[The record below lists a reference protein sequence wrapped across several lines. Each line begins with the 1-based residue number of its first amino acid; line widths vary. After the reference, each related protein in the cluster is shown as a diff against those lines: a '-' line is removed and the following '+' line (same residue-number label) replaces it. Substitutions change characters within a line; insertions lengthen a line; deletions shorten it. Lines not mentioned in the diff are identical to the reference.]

1 MPPPVRP
8 ERRLRAAAAAPEP
21 DRLRAAYLE
30 LLKLCLCDL
39 GGTGTT
45 SVWRHTDGTLMSRE
59 LAGEE
64 LAIRAKGV
72 DWPLHGVTM
81 VGLPRLDDLQACVE
95 AVVRD
100 GVEGDVIEAGTWR
113 GGASILARATLDAL
127 GDDRTVWV
135 ADSFQGFPAPDGDH
149 PDRGDLAPVGYL
161 SVPLEQVRENFA
173 RLGYED
179 GVRFVPGF
187 FEDTLPGLAGERWSV
202 VRLDGDTYE
211 ATWTALASLYPG
223 LAVGGYLIVDDYGAL
238 EECRRAVTDF
248 RERHGIDEPIE
259 EVDWTCVRWRRERD
273 VPIAPPPAP
282 DAAARTPARAVERG
296 PDERIVSMPER
307 ALLRDLRHRDRELAA
322 VRERL
327 AAAEAEIAALRGA
340 PLRGPRAWLR
350 ARLRR

>member
-8 ERRLRAAAAAPEP
+8 ERTLRAAAAAPEP
-21 DRLRAAYLE
+21 DRLRAAYLD

-39 GGTGTT
+39 AGTGTT

-59 LAGEE
+59 LTGEE
-64 LAIRAKGV
+64 LAIRASGV

-95 AVVRD
+95 SVVRD

-127 GDDRTVWV
+127 GDDRAVWV

-149 PDRGDLAPVGYL
+149 PDRGNLAPVDYL

-211 ATWTALASLYPG
+211 ATWTALAALYPG

-238 EECRRAVTDF
+238 EECRRAVAEF
-248 RERHGIDEPIE
+248 RELHGITEPIE
-259 EVDWTCVRWRRERD
+259 EVDWTCVRWRRAQD
-273 VPIAPPPAP
+273 TAIAPPPAP
-282 DAAARTPARAVERG
+282 TRPRSVARPVERG
-296 PDERIVSMPER
+296 AEERIVSMPER
-307 ALLRDLRHRDRELAA
+307 ALLRDIRHLERDLAA
-322 VRERL
+322 LRARL
-327 AAAEAEIAALRGA
+327 GAAEAEIAALRRA
-340 PLRGPRAWLR
+340 PLRGPRAWVR

>member
-1 MPPPVRP
+1 M
-8 ERRLRAAAAAPEP
+8 
-21 DRLRAAYLE
+21 AYLD
-30 LLKLCLCDL
+30 LLKLCLADL
-39 GGTGTT
+39 AGTGTT

-59 LAGEE
+59 LRGEE
-64 LAIRAKGV
+64 LAIRASGV

-81 VGLPRLDDLQACVE
+81 VGLPRLDDLQECVE

-113 GGASILARATLDAL
+113 GGASILMRATLDAL

-135 ADSFQGFPAPDGDH
+135 ADSFQGFPAPDEDH
-149 PDRGDLAPVGYL
+149 PDRGDLAPVSYL

-187 FEDTLPGLAGERWSV
+187 FEDTLPGLADRRWSV

-223 LAVGGYLIVDDYGAL
+223 LAVGGYLIVDDHGAL
-238 EECRRAVTDF
+238 EECRRAVAEF
-248 RERHGIDEPIE
+248 RELHGITEPIE
-259 EVDWTCVRWRRERD
+259 EVDWTCVRWRREHD
-273 VPIAPPPAP
+273 APIPPPDPAP
-282 DAAARTPARAVERG
+282 ARGPARAVERG
-296 PDERIVSMPER
+296 PEERIVSMPER
-307 ALLRDLRHRDRELAA
+307 ALLRDIRHLERDLAA

-327 AAAEAEIAALRGA
+327 AAAEDEIRALRGA